1 MAALV
6 ELRDVVK
13 HFPVTRSLGE
23 IVRGQHPAVHALDGV
38 SFDLGAG
45 DAVAIVGESGC
56 GKTTLGRLLL
66 KLAEPTAG
74 SIVFDGVALAGL
86 DGERLRGFR
95 RQAQLVFQN
104 PFDALNPRFTV
115 YRAVAEPLVNAGI
128 DRAEHADR
136 VAAAFRRVHLADL
149 DRYLDK
155 YPHQLSGGQL
165 QRVVLARALVLAPRF
180 LVADEPVSMLDV
192 SVRAGILAL
201 MREIRETMGLTAVY
215 ISHDLALVRY
225 LCDRTLVMYLGCIVE
240 DGPTEEIVRGPA
252 TPTARR
258 WSRPFR
264 FPMPTSPGRRCRSAA
279 ASRMRA
285 SRPRAAG
292 SATAARGRWPA
303 APRRRPCCARL
314 PAVTAWPATSTSPEW
329 PAASARSR
337 LRRCR
342 RQDPVDSGNP
352 DVARG
357 LDRQAVAFTHPPPA
371 LEIGQGLKAISTALR
386 SASGRVESSGR
397 YISSSRPTMASRM
410 RSMR

>member
-23 IVRGQHPAVHALDGV
+23 IVRGRHPAVHALDGV

-74 SIVFDGVALAGL
+74 SIAFDGVALAGL
-86 DGERLRGFR
+86 DGERLRDFR

-225 LCDRTLVMYLGCIVE
+225 LCGRTLVMYLGCIVE
-240 DGPTEEIVRGPA
+240 DGPTEEIVR
-252 TPTARR
+252 
-258 WSRPFR
+258 
-264 FPMPTSPGRRCRSAA
+264 
-279 ASRMRA
+279 
-285 SRPRAAG
+285 RPRHPYSQALVAAVPVPDADQSRAPLPISG
-292 SATAARGRWPA
+292 SIPDAREPPSGCRFRDRC
-303 APRRRPCCARL
+303 PRAMARCAEETPL
-314 PAVTAWPATSTSPEW
+314 
-329 PAASARSR
+329 
-337 LRRCR
+337 LRT
-342 RQDPVDSGNP
+342 
-352 DVARG
+352 VAGGHRVACH
-357 LDRQAVAFTHPPPA
+357 LDLA
-371 LEIGQGLKAISTALR
+371 
-386 SASGRVESSGR
+386 
-397 YISSSRPTMASRM
+397 
-410 RSMR
+410 